1 MSVELPSTPT
11 LEATVTD
18 TDATTATRY
27 ANALIGVAAGDA
39 WGYQVE
45 FTQYANMPAY
55 PVAPPP
61 GIWRI
66 SDDTQMTFAVHDA
79 LVDAD
84 DLDDVDKVTAALT
97 ARFQEWKASPQNNR
111 APGRTCMGSLVN
123 LAAGA
128 CWYDDDGAIAS
139 AGCGA
144 VMRLVPTAFADEDHW
159 LGLTALQ
166 ALVTHNHPRAVVS
179 ALLLADG
186 VRSAPTRAGN
196 LLVFA
201 MAEAGALY
209 DGTSTWPQ
217 DPYLRRVL
225 APLTDDVRG
234 YLVAGLDDGLA
245 DILTATLT
253 VQNEIRGLD
262 PAAYGDPCVGI
273 GQGWESASAVAL
285 ALLVADQ
292 STGPHAPLDPAD
304 GLGWAATSNGD
315 SDSIASMAGA
325 LIGAASSSADFWTR
339 TANLKPKFERRY
351 ERALDRAARE
361 QVSVGRPVVARRFT
375 TGSKPV
381 TASSAA
387 DTEG

>member
-1 MSVELPSTPT
+1 M
-11 LEATVTD
+11 

-27 ANALIGVAAGDA
+27 ANALVGVAAGDA

-45 FTQYANMPAY
+45 FTPYANMPNY

-61 GIWRI
+61 KIWRI

-79 LVDAD
+79 LVDVD
-84 DLDDVDKVTAALT
+84 DLDDIDAVTAALT

-111 APGRTCMGSLVN
+111 APGRTCMGSLTN

-128 CWYDDDGAIAS
+128 HWYDKAGAITS

-166 ALVTHNHPRAVVS
+166 ALITHKHPRAVTS
-179 ALLLADG
+179 ALLLAAAI
-186 VRSAPTRAGN
+186 RNAPARAGN
-196 LLVFA
+196 MLIYA
-201 MAEAGALY
+201 MSDAADLY
-209 DGTSTWPQ
+209 DGTSAWLE

-225 APLTDDVRG
+225 APITDDVAE
-234 YLVAGLDDGLA
+234 YLVAGLDDRLTDA
-245 DILTATLT
+245 LTATLT
-253 VQNEIRGLD
+253 AQREIRGLD
-262 PAAYGDPCVGI
+262 PAAYGDPCFGI
-273 GQGWESASAVAL
+273 GQGWESATAVSL

-292 STGPHAPLDPAD
+292 ATGPNAPLTPAD

-325 LIGAASSSADFWTR
+325 LIGAASTQ
-339 TANLKPKFERRY
+339 PKFWPEKAELTTKFEPRY
-351 ERALDRAARE
+351 QRALNRAARD
-361 QVSVGRPVVARRFT
+361 QVCVGRPVVAAKFT
-375 TGSKPV
+375 TENRP
-381 TASSAA
+381 AA
-387 DTEG
+387 ARG

>member
-1 MSVELPSTPT
+1 MI
-11 LEATVTD
+11 D

-27 ANALIGVAAGDA
+27 ANALVGVAAGDA

-45 FTQYANMPAY
+45 FTQYANMPSY

-61 GIWRI
+61 KLWRI

-79 LVDAD
+79 LVDVD
-84 DLDDVDKVTAALT
+84 ELDDIDAVTAALT

-111 APGRTCMGSLVN
+111 APGRTCMGSLTN

-128 CWYDDDGAIAS
+128 RWYEKGGAITS

-166 ALVTHNHPRAVVS
+166 ALITHNHPRAVTS
-179 ALLLADG
+179 ALLLADA
-186 VRSAPTRAGN
+186 VRNAPARAGN
-196 LLVFA
+196 LLIFA
-201 MAEAGALY
+201 MAEAAALY
-209 DGTSTWPQ
+209 DGTSAWLD

-225 APLTDDVRG
+225 APLTDDVAG
-234 YLVAGLDDGLA
+234 YLVAGLDDRLTDA
-245 DILTATLT
+245 LTAALT
-253 VQNEIRGLD
+253 AQNEIRDLD
-262 PAAYGDPCVGI
+262 PVDYGDPCFGI
-273 GQGWESASAVAL
+273 GQGWESATAVAL

-292 STGPHAPLDPAD
+292 ATGPDAPLTPVD

-325 LIGAASSSADFWTR
+325 LIGAASPRSNFWVE
-339 TANLKPKFERRY
+339 TARLATKFERRY
-351 ERALDRAARE
+351 QRALTRAARE
-361 QVSVGRPVVARRFT
+361 QVSVGRPVVAAKF
-375 TGSKPV
+375 K
-381 TASSAA
+381 AA
-387 DTEG
+387 V

>member
-1 MSVELPSTPT
+1 MI
-11 LEATVTD
+11 D
-18 TDATTATRY
+18 TDAMTATRY
-27 ANALIGVAAGDA
+27 ANALVGVAAGDA

-45 FTQYANMPAY
+45 FTRYESMPAY
-55 PVAPPP
+55 PVAPPA
-61 GIWRI
+61 GIWRV

-79 LVDAD
+79 LVDVDDVD
-84 DLDDVDKVTAALT
+84 DLDAVTAALT

-111 APGRTCMGSLVN
+111 APGRTCMGSLAN

-128 CWYDDDGAIAS
+128 RWYDDDGAITS

-144 VMRLVPTAFADEDHW
+144 VMRLVPTAFADEAHW

-166 ALVTHNHPRAVVS
+166 ALITHKHPRAVIS
-179 ALLLADG
+179 ALLLADA
-186 VRSAPTRAGN
+186 VRGAPARAGN
-196 LLVFA
+196 MLVFA
-201 MAEAGALY
+201 MAEAAALY

-234 YLVAGLDDGLA
+234 YLVAGLDDGLT

-262 PAAYGDPCVGI
+262 PVAYGDPCLGI
-273 GQGWESASAVAL
+273 GEGWESASAVAL
-285 ALLVADQ
+285 AFLVADQ
-292 STGPHAPLDPAD
+292 STGPNAPLDPAE

-325 LIGAASSSADFWTR
+325 LIGAASPHADFWTR
-339 TANLKPKFERRY
+339 TGELDPTFERRY
-351 ERALDRAARE
+351 QRALDRAARE
-361 QVSVGRPVVARRFT
+361 QIAVGRPVVARRFT
-375 TGSKPV
+375 TSAQPTV
-381 TASSAA
+381 TGGGAA
-387 DTEG
+387 NRTG